1 MADRPVSPR
10 PAHQDATFGT
20 PAAVDWITRQTVTG
34 LTITSAIPP
43 TFDAYATIVDVE
55 PWSESGSAAQ
65 DVAIVG
71 HLQRFGPPGWWL
83 GYLDTGGSD
92 VVFPR
97 SLKITTYADWP
108 YVIVKGD
115 AASALGW
122 RAELPDL
129 IFPEDR
135 SWLVSTLWDDSWMC
149 VGGSQELVDA
159 LLGDPRLQAR
169 QVGLEEDSTPPGH
182 VAI

>member
-1 MADRPVSPR
+1 MADRPMLPR
-10 PAHQDATFGT
+10 PADQDAEFGT
-20 PAAVDWITRQTVTG
+20 PATVDWITKQTVTG

-43 TFDAYATIVDVE
+43 TFDAYATVVDVE
-55 PWSESGSAAQ
+55 PWSESRSEAQ

-71 HLQRFGPPGWWL
+71 HLQGFGSTAWWL
-83 GYLDTGGSD
+83 GYLDTGGSE

-97 SLKITTYADWP
+97 SRKIKMYADWP

-122 RAELPDL
+122 RSELPDL

-149 VGGSQELVDA
+149 VGGPRELIKT
-159 LLGDPRLQAR
+159 LSCDPLVRAR